1 MREDHVTEWSSRVEW
16 SDLSCELELCDGN
29 GGSLLLIPSSS
40 LKDGGS
46 GSRT

>member
-1 MREDHVTEWSSRVEW
+1 MREDHVTEWSSRVECR
-16 SDLSCELELCDGN
+16 DRSCELERCDGN

-40 LKDGGS
+40 LEDDGS